1 MEILNKNAGF
11 LTNFEVYSLLKQTKE
26 DLANRL
32 LARKKNIN
40 NNSAEI
46 NVDKHL
52 PTIVY
57 ESLRYLEK
65 RPCAQQSAEIV
76 SNFLAKCNETD
87 SRFKLTKVEKLQ
99 LINQR
104 PVNAVELQ
112 SLIEDS
118 EERFSIEQMDDLLE
132 FVHRNLVTPNT
143 DLNHMQED
151 AGGI

>member
-32 LARKKNIN
+32 ARKKNA
-40 NNSAEI
+40 NNSADI

-65 RPCAQQSAEIV
+65 RPCAQQTAEVV
-76 SNFLAKCNETD
+76 SNFLTKCDEAENQI
-87 SRFKLTKVEKLQ
+87 KLTKIEKLQ

-104 PVNAVELQ
+104 PANAVELQ

-118 EERFSIEQMDDLLE
+118 EERFTIEQMDDLLD
-132 FVHRNLVTPNT
+132 FVQRNLATPNS
-143 DLNHMQED
+143 DSNHSLEEK
-151 AGGI
+151 